1 VHTDKDL
8 MKDRIRNNTTM
19 EKVYYIIYLGR
30 KLVDMWKIRDQT
42 KRARKMYIIREI
54 NTRWR
59 GKHFI

>member
-54 NTRWR
+54 NTR
-59 GKHFI
+59 